1 MNGGTVRVA
10 GVSLAPTPF
19 PSKTITMVVPY
30 AAGGSSDTRA
40 RQIAAK
46 RQAMTVLV
54 KSTFPQMGAVFD
66 APVQMQRQ
74 TDLLRAAAGKT
85 GDADL
90 ETLFGLAAS
99 AWPEGQAPVQTLK
112 FENGRLSFAAN
123 GWSDAQLTQFR
134 SQLAA
139 ADWSVTQDGSTL
151 TVTRAATAAK
161 ST

>member
-1 MNGGTVRVA
+1 
-10 GVSLAPTPF
+10 
-19 PSKTITMVVPY
+19 
-30 AAGGSSDTRA
+30 
-40 RQIAAK
+40 
-46 RQAMTVLV
+46 MTVLV
-54 KSTFPQMGAVFD
+54 KSTFPQTGAVFD
-66 APVQMQRQ
+66 ASVQMQRQ

-90 ETLFGLAAS
+90 ETLLGLAAS

-112 FENGRLSFAAN
+112 FESGRLSFAVN

-134 SQLAA
+134 GQLAA

-151 TVTRAATAAK
+151 TIARAATAAK